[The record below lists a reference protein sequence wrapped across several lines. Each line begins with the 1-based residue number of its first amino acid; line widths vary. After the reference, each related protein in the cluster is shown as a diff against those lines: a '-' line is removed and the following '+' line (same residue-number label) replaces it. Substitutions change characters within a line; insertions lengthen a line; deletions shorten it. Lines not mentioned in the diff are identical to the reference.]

1 MSAADPLQTQINSV
15 ITLYS
20 NGQIQEALDSVEIL
34 TKNYPNE
41 PLLFNISGVCYKAIG
56 QLETA
61 VNSFEKALAIK
72 PDFADS
78 HYNLGLT
85 LQGLGQMDA
94 ALTDFSAAA
103 LKRDLHWDL
112 AHGAAQVELFV
123 ERQREAGE
131 ANGPNEANGARIPVP
146 NPLPHMPESG

>member
-41 PLLFNISGVCYKAIG
+41 PLLYNISGVCYKAIG

-72 PDFADS
+72 PD
-78 HYNLGLT
+78 YIEVN
-85 LQGLGQMDA
+85 
-94 ALTDFSAAA
+94 
-103 LKRDLHWDL
+103 
-112 AHGAAQVELFV
+112 
-123 ERQREAGE
+123 
-131 ANGPNEANGARIPVP
+131 
-146 NPLPHMPESG
+146 